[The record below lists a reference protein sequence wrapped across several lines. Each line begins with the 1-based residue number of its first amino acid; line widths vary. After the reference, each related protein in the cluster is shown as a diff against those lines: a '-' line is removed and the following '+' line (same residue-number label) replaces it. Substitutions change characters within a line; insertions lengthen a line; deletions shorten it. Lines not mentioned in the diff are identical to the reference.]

1 MNLKII
7 NTWYLSSFI
16 ISIIVL
22 IPILTVFSSFFE
34 DTTNYFEILK
44 ETFFLEYIFNSI
56 TLLLGVLLLYVIVK
70 APSTPSVPVLVT
82 LNDADLP
89 FDSYS

>member
-56 TLLLGVLLLYVIVK
+56 TLLLGVLFLTFILGVGSAYIVSFYEFPGANFFK
-70 APSTPSVPVLVT
+70 LA
-82 LNDADLP
+82 
-89 FDSYS
+89 